1 MKTKAFIPVRSLAL
15 LLAAA
20 VMLCSSGC
28 ARFATPQSKLKRS
41 VYTPEGI
48 ISKGGQ
54 YVIGVRDEIEIAV
67 WRCPE
72 LYTKAAVRPEDGK
85 VSIPLIGDMQANGLT
100 PQEMADAVG
109 EKLAYYVKEPRVAV
123 RVLKL
128 GEKKVFLMGQTLV
141 QGSFKLEK
149 GDRVIDII
157 TRGGGFTDN
166 ALASCAYVIRGGYD
180 NNRIIRI
187 NLARLIV
194 KGDTSQNILLEEG
207 DIVYIPMQEIENLN
221 YGLRKIFPSMYFAE
235 RLGQLQQNIMQGQYD
250 WHAVW
255 MKMSGKG
262 AWKD

>member
-1 MKTKAFIPVRSLAL
+1 MRRAAVLARSVTLLFI
-15 LLAAA
+15 AAA
-20 VMLCSSGC
+20 FLSSSGC
-28 ARFATPQSKLKRS
+28 ARFAAPNKKLKRA
-41 VYTPEGI
+41 VYNPEGI

-54 YVIGVRDEIEIAV
+54 YVIGVRDEIEVAV

-72 LYTKAAVRPEDGK
+72 LYTKATVRPEDGK
-85 VSIPLIGDMQANGLT
+85 ISIPLIGDVQASGLT
-100 PQEMADAVG
+100 SQELADAIG
-109 EKLAYYVKEPRVAV
+109 EKLAYFVKEPSVAV

-128 GEKKVFLMGQTLV
+128 GEKKVYLLGQTLI
-141 QGSFKLEK
+141 QGAFRIDK
-149 GDRVIDII
+149 GDRVIDVVAK
-157 TRGGGFTDN
+157 GGGFNDN
-166 ALASCAYVIRGGYD
+166 ALASCAYIIRGGYD

-194 KGDTSQNILLEEG
+194 KGDTSQNVLLEEG
-207 DIVYIPMQEIENLN
+207 DIVYIPIQEIENLN

-262 AWKD
+262 VWKD